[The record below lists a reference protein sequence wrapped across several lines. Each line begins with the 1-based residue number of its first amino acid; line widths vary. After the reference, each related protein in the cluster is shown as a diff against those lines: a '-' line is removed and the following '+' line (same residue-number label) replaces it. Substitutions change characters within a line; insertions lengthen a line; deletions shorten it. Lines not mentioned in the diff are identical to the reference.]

1 MIGFTIDLL
10 KMTSTK
16 NAMDAEYKRL
26 FSQAEIDWE
35 RPLYKMKHVSLDVL
49 TLRHLSN
56 ISDLLSQI
64 TSYFTLQ
71 SLKKHH
77 FKQGHM
83 EKTALQ

>member
-1 MIGFTIDLL
+1 MQ
-10 KMTSTK
+10 
-16 NAMDAEYKRL
+16 YKQL

-35 RPLYKMKHVSLDVL
+35 HPRSKMKHVSVEAL
-49 TLRHLSN
+49 TLHHLSS
-56 ISDLLSQI
+56 ILDLLSQI

-83 EKTALQ
+83 EKCASIAFEGLVFSCKGF